1 MDILDLVN
9 LSVNQTIL
17 RSVIT
22 HLTTLLVLTALF
34 IFGGSTVHSFSVALI
49 VGVIVATSSSIYV
62 STNLAVAL
70 GISREDLMPPSQKEI
85 DELPCHAASRQ
96 EQGRVGKW
104 WVRKCKSR

>member
-34 IFGGSTVHSFSVALI
+34 IFGGSTVHSFSGALI
-49 VGVIVATSSSIYV
+49 VGVIVDNQGNREAVHTADRQSTRLNSSHQY
-62 STNLAVAL
+62 AL
-70 GISREDLMPPSQKEI
+70 RLKSSALKKKKTRQHSQ
-85 DELPCHAASRQ
+85 H
-96 EQGRVGKW
+96 
-104 WVRKCKSR
+104 